1 VKPIARIGIV
11 MGVLLLLVMAVS
23 GTAAAQSTTYV
34 VQRGETVATIAHR
47 YGTSVSAI
55 VKLSD
60 LASADLIYPGQR
72 LLIPAG
78 GAVAS
83 GSAASARPAAPTIYI
98 VNSGDTLGTIA
109 ARYGIS
115 VAAIV
120 KANGITTPNRI
131 WVGMKLTI
139 PDASSP
145 GSSSPSYS
153 GQASKFVVSISQQ
166 HCWLYQGDAVI
177 ASWTCSTGRWGAPT
191 VPGTYRIQ
199 SKFAK
204 AYGSA
209 WNIWMPYW
217 LGIYWAGSTENGI
230 HGMPW
235 SASSGAA
242 TWPGLVGTPIT
253 YGCIMLTDQHAK
265 MLYDM
270 AWIGMSVIV
279 QR

>member
-1 VKPIARIGIV
+1 MKPIARIAIV
-11 MGVLLLLVMAVS
+11 IGVLLLLVAAVS
-23 GTAAAQSTTYV
+23 GTASAQSTTYV
-34 VQRGETVATIAHR
+34 VQSGDTVAAIAHR

-55 VKLSD
+55 VKLNG
-60 LASADLIYPGQR
+60 LASANLIYPGQR
-72 LLIPAG
+72 LLIPSGGSGSSSSG
-78 GAVAS
+78 GASSSRVYVVKA
-83 GSAASARPAAPTIYI
+83 
-98 VNSGDTLGTIA
+98 GDTLGNIA
-109 ARYGIS
+109 ARYGTS
-115 VAAIV
+115 VGAIV
-120 KANGITTPNRI
+120 KANGIANPNRI

-139 PDASSP
+139 PGA
-145 GSSSPSYS
+145 GSSGGSTPSYS

-166 HCWLYQGDAVI
+166 HCWLYQGGAVI
-177 ASWTCSTGRWGAPT
+177 GSWACSTRRRVSPT
-191 VPGTYRIQ
+191 VPGSYRIQ

-235 SASSGAA
+235 NASSGAA

-253 YGCIMLTDQHAK
+253 YGCVMLNDAAAK
-265 MLYDM
+265 MLYNM
-270 AWIGMSVIV
+270 AWIGMPVII